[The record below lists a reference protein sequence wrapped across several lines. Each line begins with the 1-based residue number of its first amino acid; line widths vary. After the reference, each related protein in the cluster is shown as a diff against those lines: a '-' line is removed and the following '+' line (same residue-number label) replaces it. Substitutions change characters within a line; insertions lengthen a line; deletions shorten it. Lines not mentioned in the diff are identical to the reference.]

1 MTRRLAAAAVAAMLP
16 LMTQAQD
23 RFPPLSP
30 EQMTPEQQRA
40 AQAIIAGPRGAL
52 AGPFNAWLRS
62 PELADRFQRVG
73 EYVRFHSSIPHALN
87 ELAILVTARAW
98 SAEFEWWAHYRIAL
112 KAGLD
117 PAIADAIGA
126 GRRPEGLSEDQ
137 RIVYQFCTE
146 LQHDRAVSDAAFA
159 AAKAR
164 FGEQGVVDLI
174 GVTGYYTAVAMT
186 LNVARVPV
194 PPGTEVPP
202 LAPLAR

>member
-1 MTRRLAAAAVAAMLP
+1 MADAP
-16 LMTQAQD
+16 N

-30 EQMTPEQQRA
+30 EQMTPEQKRVA
-40 AQAIIAGPRGAL
+40 DDIASGPRGGL
-52 AGPFNAWLRS
+52 AGPFNTWLRS

-73 EYVRFHSSIPHALN
+73 EYVRFHSAIPHRLN

-98 SAEFEWWAHYRIAL
+98 NAQFEWWAHYQIAL

-117 PAIADAIGA
+117 RKIADAIGA
-126 GRRPEGLSEDQ
+126 GRRPEGMSEDE
-137 RIVYQFCTE
+137 RIVYDFCAE
-146 LQHDRAVSDAAFA
+146 LQRERQVSDAAFA

-164 FGEQGVVDLI
+164 FGEQGVADLI

-194 PPGTEVPP
+194 PEGTDVPP
-202 LAPLAR
+202 LGPPVA

>member
-1 MTRRLAAAAVAAMLP
+1 MLP
-16 LMTQAQD
+16 RMTQTPD

-30 EQMTPEQQRA
+30 EQMTPEQRRA
-40 AQAIIAGPRGAL
+40 AEAIIAGPRGAL

-62 PELADRFQRVG
+62 PDLADRFQRVG
-73 EYVRFHSSIPHALN
+73 EYVRFRSSIPNALN

-98 SAEFEWWAHYRIAL
+98 SAAFEWWAHYRLAL
-112 KAGLD
+112 KAGLE

-126 GRRPEGLSEDQ
+126 GRRPERLSEDQ

-146 LQHDRAVSDAAFA
+146 LQHERAVSDATFA

-194 PPGTEVPP
+194 PEGTEVPP
-202 LAPLAR
+202 LAPLER